1 MPFANRQRVHVMGL
15 STFWFLLC
23 GSLGHSSPTC
33 PTDPTGPAGPRT
45 GAPARWQETTHRFS
59 VDVNAVALDVVV
71 TDKKGR
77 FVKGLKED
85 DFVVLEDGAP
95 QELTLFTSG
104 HVPITV
110 LLLLDSSASV
120 RSHQEEVQKDANRF
134 ISKLRKG
141 DQARVG
147 FFHNTVVFGP
157 RFTDDMDEHIA
168 MINRMRPQR
177 STHLYDA
184 LVSALQELSVVP
196 DRKALLVFTDGADE
210 GSKATREDALEA
222 ARRSQAS
229 VYSVGLVGWSFADGM
244 NTNQKL
250 LTQVAEYT
258 GGRAFFPR
266 KKKEMRKAFDR
277 IRDELHRTYRI
288 AYSPQKNAAGGAWHS
303 VEVRLAKRKNL
314 VVRTRLGYY
323 SYPDN
328 TQ

>member
-1 MPFANRQRVHVMGL
+1 MAFAIRPSLHLMGL
-15 STFWFLLC
+15 VAFCFLLR
-23 GSLGHSSPTC
+23 GSPGYSS
-33 PTDPTGPAGPRT
+33 PRT
-45 GAPARWQETTHRFS
+45 GAPILGQETTHRYS

-77 FVKGLKED
+77 FVKGLKEE
-85 DFVVLEDGAP
+85 DFIVLEDGAP
-95 QELTLFTSG
+95 QELTFFTSG
-104 HVPITV
+104 NTPITV

-147 FFHNTVVFGP
+147 LFHNTVVFGP

-210 GSKATREDALEA
+210 GSKTTKDDALEA

-229 VYSVGLVGWSFADGM
+229 VYSIGLLGWSFEEGM

-250 LTQVAEYT
+250 LTQIAEYT

-266 KKKEMRKAFDR
+266 NQKEMRKAFDR
-277 IRDELHRTYRI
+277 IRDELHRTYRM
-288 AYSPQKNAAGGAWHS
+288 AYFPQKKADDVAWHS
-303 VEVRLAKRKNL
+303 IEVRLAKRKNL

-323 SYPDN
+323 SYPGN

>member
-1 MPFANRQRVHVMGL
+1 MLLTCGRSLTGFAGRGL
-15 STFWFLLC
+15 VAFCFLLG
-23 GSLGHSSPTC
+23 GSLLQSSPTV
-33 PTDPTGPAGPRT
+33 AG
-45 GAPARWQETTHRFS
+45 AAARRQVTTHRFS
-59 VDVNAVALDVVV
+59 VDVNAVNLDVVV
-71 TDKKGR
+71 TDQKGR
-77 FVKGLKED
+77 FVKGLKEE
-85 DFVVLEDGAP
+85 DFAVLEDGVP
-95 QELTLFTSG
+95 QELTFFTSG
-104 HVPITV
+104 NTPITV

-120 RSHQEEVQKDANRF
+120 RSHQKEVQKDANRF
-134 ISKLRKG
+134 INKLQKG
-141 DQARVG
+141 DRARVG
-147 FFHNTVVFGP
+147 LFHNTVVFGP

-184 LVSALQELSVVP
+184 VLSALQELAAVP

-229 VYSVGLVGWSFADGM
+229 VYSIGLVGWSLEIGM

-250 LTQVAEYT
+250 LTQIAEYT
-258 GGRAFFPR
+258 GGRAFFPQ
-266 KKKEMRKAFDR
+266 KGKEMRRAFDR

-288 AYSPQKNAAGGAWHS
+288 AYFPPQKSDADGAWHS
-303 VEVRLAKRKNL
+303 IEVRLVKRKNL

-323 SYPDN
+323 SYSSGN

>member
-1 MPFANRQRVHVMGL
+1 MPFSSRLRFRIMGL
-15 STFWFLLC
+15 GTFWFLLC
-23 GSLGHSSPTC
+23 GSLGHSSPTG
-33 PTDPTGPAGPRT
+33 PTGPTRT
-45 GAPARWQETTHRFS
+45 AAALGQETTHRYS

-85 DFVVLEDGAP
+85 DFVVMEDGVP
-95 QELTLFTSG
+95 QELTLFTSA
-104 HVPITV
+104 HTPITV

-210 GSKATREDALEA
+210 GSKTTKDDALEA

-229 VYSVGLVGWSFADGM
+229 VYSIGLLGWSFEEGM

-250 LTQVAEYT
+250 LTQIAEYT

-266 KKKEMRKAFDR
+266 NQKEMRKAFDR
-277 IRDELHRTYRI
+277 IRDELHRTYRM
-288 AYSPQKNAAGGAWHS
+288 AYFPQKKADDVAWHS
-303 VEVRLAKRKNL
+303 IEVRLAKRKNL
-314 VVRTRLGYY
+314 AVRTRLGYY
-323 SYPDN
+323 SYPGN

>member
-1 MPFANRQRVHVMGL
+1 MGL
-15 STFWFLLC
+15 VAFWVLLS
-23 GSLGHSSPTC
+23 GSLGHSSPTS
-33 PTDPTGPAGPRT
+33 PGPTGSTT
-45 GAPARWQETTHRFS
+45 GAPALWQETTHRFS

-85 DFVVLEDGAP
+85 DFVVLEDGAT
-95 QELTLFTSG
+95 QELTLFTSA
-104 HVPITV
+104 HTPITV

-210 GSKATREDALEA
+210 GSKATKEDALEA

-229 VYSVGLVGWSFADGM
+229 VYSIGLMGWSFEEGM

-250 LTQVAEYT
+250 LTQIAEYT

-288 AYSPQKNAAGGAWHS
+288 AYSPQKNADEVAWHS

-323 SYPDN
+323 RYPGN

>member
-1 MPFANRQRVHVMGL
+1 MPFASRPSLHLMGL
-15 STFWFLLC
+15 VAFCFLLR
-23 GSLGHSSPTC
+23 GSPGYSS
-33 PTDPTGPAGPRT
+33 PRT
-45 GAPARWQETTHRFS
+45 GARVLGQKTTHRYS

-77 FVKGLKED
+77 FVKGLKEE
-85 DFVVLEDGAP
+85 DFIVLEDGAP
-95 QELTLFTSG
+95 QELTFFTSANT
-104 HVPITV
+104 PITV

-210 GSKATREDALEA
+210 GSKATKDDALEA

-229 VYSVGLVGWSFADGM
+229 VYSIGLLGWSSEEGM

-250 LTQVAEYT
+250 LTQIAEYT

-266 KKKEMRKAFDR
+266 NQKEMRKAFDR
-277 IRDELHRTYRI
+277 IRDELHRTYRM
-288 AYSPQKNAAGGAWHS
+288 AYFPQKKAAAVAWHS
-303 VEVRLAKRKNL
+303 IEVRLAKRKNL

-323 SYPDN
+323 SYPGN